1 MNVYTGNKI
10 DMSLVAK
17 GNRLSA
23 LYSDLAARRL
33 GGQALLCSN
42 DFFAEM
48 ENLLK
53 AESPIF
59 QPGVFTARGQLMDGW
74 ESRRRRFLP
83 DGTSDDGLNF
93 DWCIIKLGSQGI
105 IRGIN
110 ANTAHFLGN
119 APQQVSLEACN
130 IEGEPTNATEWTSLI
145 DITSVNP
152 GCDNLIDVPLIK
164 RDGIEKDGQTISDK
178 VWTHVRFN
186 MYPDG
191 GVARL
196 NIYGEIVADQHWFL
210 KGEPLDLAYIK
221 NGARPVAC
229 SDMFFSAPENILM
242 PERGANM
249 GDGWETKRRRTIGDV
264 AVDRGNDWLIL
275 QLATRGNIE
284 KILIDTGHFKGNYP
298 NAFALEGAVLASAQ
312 AANTAALT
320 ADSHLDAR
328 FDKTGGQD
336 ELGIEWI
343 PIIER
348 TALFADREHTF
359 KDEVT
364 AKGQSFTHVR
374 LKMFPDGGI
383 SRIRLWGFSA
393 SL

>member
-1 MNVYTGNKI
+1 
-10 DMSLVAK
+10 MSLVAK
-17 GNRLSA
+17 GNRLSV
-23 LYSDLAARRL
+23 LYTDLAARRL

-53 AESPIF
+53 ASSPIF
-59 QPGVFTARGQLMDGW
+59 QPGVFTERGQIMDGW
-74 ESRRRRFLP
+74 ETRRRRFLP
-83 DGTSDDGLNF
+83 DGGSDDGLQY
-93 DWCIIKLGSQGI
+93 DWCIIKLGAQGI

-119 APQQVSLEACN
+119 APQKVSLEACN
-130 IEGEPTNATEWTSLI
+130 IQGEPTGDTEWTSLI
-145 DITSVNP
+145 DITDVKP
-152 GCDNLIDVPLIK
+152 GCDNLIDVPLIQQN
-164 RDGIEKDGQTISDK
+164 GVIISEQ

-186 MYPDG
+186 MFPDG

-196 NIYGEIVADQHWFL
+196 NIYGEIVADQNWFL

-249 GDGWETKRRRTIGDV
+249 GDGWETKRRRNVGDV
-264 AVDRGNDWLIL
+264 EVDRGNDWLIL

-284 KILIDTGHFKGNYP
+284 KILIDTCHFKGNYP
-298 NAFALEGAVLASAQ
+298 NAFALEGAILTAEQ
-312 AANTAALT
+312 AENIEALT

-328 FDKTGGQD
+328 FDKTGSNGEAAKEQ
-336 ELGIEWI
+336 LNIEWT

-359 KDEVT
+359 KDEIT
-364 AKGQSFTHVR
+364 AKEHSFTHVR

-383 SRIRLWGFSA
+383 SRIRLWGFPV
-393 SL
+393 

>member
-1 MNVYTGNKI
+1 
-10 DMSLVAK
+10 MSLVAK

-23 LYSDLAARRL
+23 LYTDLAARRL
-33 GGQALLCSN
+33 GGQALSCSN

-53 AESPIF
+53 AEAPIF
-59 QPGVFTARGQLMDGW
+59 QPGVFTERGQLMDGW

-83 DGTSDDGLNF
+83 DGTSDDGLQY

-119 APQQVSLEACN
+119 APQQVSIEACN
-130 IEGEPTNATEWTSLI
+130 IQAATTEETEWTQLI
-145 DITSVNP
+145 DITTVNP
-152 GCDNLIDVPLIK
+152 GSDNLIDVPA
-164 RDGIEKDGQTISDK
+164 IEKDGLILSEQ

-186 MYPDG
+186 MFPDG

-196 NIYGEIVADQHWFL
+196 NIYGEIVADQNWFL

-229 SDMFFSAPENILM
+229 SDMFFSAPENVLM

-249 GDGWETKRRRTIGDV
+249 GDGWETKRRRSIGDV
-264 AVDRGNDWLIL
+264 EVDRGNDWLIL

-284 KILIDTGHFKGNYP
+284 KILIDTCHFKGNYP
-298 NAFALEGAVLASAQ
+298 NAFALEGAVLTPDQ
-312 AANTAALT
+312 AGNIEALT

-328 FDKTGGQD
+328 FDKTGGEEQ
-336 ELGIEWI
+336 LAIEWT
-343 PIIER
+343 PIMER
-348 TALFADREHTF
+348 TSLFADREHTF
-359 KDEVT
+359 KNEVT
-364 AKGQSFTHVR
+364 AKEQSFTHVR
-374 LKMFPDGGI
+374 LKMYPDGGI
-383 SRIRLWGFSA
+383 SRIRLWGFPV
-393 SL
+393 

>member
-1 MNVYTGNKI
+1 
-10 DMSLVAK
+10 MSLVAK

-23 LYSDLAARRL
+23 RYTDLAARRL
-33 GGQALLCSN
+33 GGQALSCSN

-53 AESPIF
+53 AETPIF
-59 QPGVFTARGQLMDGW
+59 QPGVFTERGQIMDGW

-83 DGTSDDGLNF
+83 DGNSDDGLQY
-93 DWCIIKLGSQGI
+93 DWCIIKLGAQGI

-130 IEGEPTNATEWTSLI
+130 IKGEPTDDTEWTQLI
-145 DITSVNP
+145 DRTPVNP
-152 GCDNLIDVPLIK
+152 GCDNLIDV
-164 RDGIEKDGQTISDK
+164 ETTHSEANQ

-186 MYPDG
+186 MFPDG

-196 NIYGEIVADQHWFL
+196 NIYGEVIADHHWFL
-210 KGEPLDLAYIK
+210 AGEPLDLAYIK

-249 GDGWETKRRRTIGDV
+249 GDGWETKRRRSIGDV
-264 AVDRGNDWLIL
+264 EVDRGNDWLIL

-284 KILIDTGHFKGNYP
+284 KILIDTCHFKGNYP
-298 NAFALEGAVLASAQ
+298 NAFALEGAVLTAEQ
-312 AANTAALT
+312 VANKEALT

-328 FDKTGGQD
+328 FDKTGGTDQ
-336 ELGIEWI
+336 LGITWT
-343 PIIER
+343 PIIQR
-348 TALFADREHTF
+348 TALFSDREHTF
-359 KDEVT
+359 KDEIT
-364 AKGQSFTHVR
+364 AQEHSFTHVR

-383 SRIRLWGFSA
+383 SRIRLWGFPA
-393 SL
+393 

>member
-1 MNVYTGNKI
+1 MKVYTGHKI
-10 DMSLVAK
+10 DMSLVVK

-23 LYSDLAARRL
+23 LYTDLAARRL

-53 AESPIF
+53 AEAPIF
-59 QPGVFTARGQLMDGW
+59 QPGVFTERGQLMDGW

-83 DGTSDDGLNF
+83 DGTSDDGLQY

-110 ANTAHFLGN
+110 ANTAYFLGN

-130 IEGEPTNATEWTSLI
+130 IHGDPTDTTKWIPLI

-152 GCDNLIDVPLIK
+152 GSDNLIDVPV
-164 RDGIEKDGQTISDK
+164 IEKDGQIISDN

-186 MYPDG
+186 MFPDG
-191 GVARL
+191 GIARL
-196 NIYGEIVADQHWFL
+196 NIYGEIKADKNWSL

-221 NGARPVAC
+221 NGARPLIC
-229 SDMFFSAPENILM
+229 SDMFFSHMENLLM

-249 GDGWETKRRRTIGDV
+249 GDGWETKRRRTLGDTE
-264 AVDRGNDWLIL
+264 VDRGNDWLIL

-284 KILIDTGHFKGNYP
+284 KILIDTCHFKGNYP
-298 NAFALEGAVLASAQ
+298 NAFALEGAVLTSAQ

-359 KDEVT
+359 KNEVA

-383 SRIRLWGFSA
+383 SRIRLWGFSI
-393 SL
+393 

>member
-1 MNVYTGNKI
+1 
-10 DMSLVAK
+10 MSLVAK

-23 LYSDLAARRL
+23 RYTDLAARRL
-33 GGQALLCSN
+33 GGQALSCSN

-53 AESPIF
+53 AEAPIF
-59 QPGVFTARGQLMDGW
+59 QPGVFTERGQLMDGW

-83 DGTSDDGLNF
+83 DGSSDDGLQF

-119 APQQVSLEACN
+119 APQQVSLEVCN
-130 IEGEPTNATEWTSLI
+130 IQGEPTDTTEWIQLI
-145 DITSVNP
+145 DITDVNP
-152 GCDNLIDVPLIK
+152 GSDNLIDVSV
-164 RDGIEKDGQTISDK
+164 IEKDGQILSEQ

-186 MYPDG
+186 MFPDG

-196 NIYGEIVADQHWFL
+196 NIYGEIVADQNWFL

-229 SDMFFSAPENILM
+229 SDMFFSAPENVLM

-249 GDGWETKRRRTIGDV
+249 GDGWETKRRRSIGDV
-264 AVDRGNDWLIL
+264 EVDRGNDWLIL

-284 KILIDTGHFKGNYP
+284 KILIDTCHFKGNYP
-298 NAFALEGAVLASAQ
+298 NAFALEGAVLTAEQ
-312 AANTAALT
+312 AANKEALS
-320 ADSHLDAR
+320 ADSHLEAR

-336 ELGIEWI
+336 QLAIEWT

-348 TALFADREHTF
+348 TALYADREHTF

-364 AKGQSFTHVR
+364 AKAQSFTHVR

-383 SRIRLWGFSA
+383 SRIRLWGFPA
-393 SL
+393 

>member
-1 MNVYTGNKI
+1 
-10 DMSLVAK
+10 MSLVVK
-17 GNRLSA
+17 GNRLSDK
-23 LYSDLAARRL
+23 YTDLAARRL
-33 GGQALLCSN
+33 GGQALSCSN

-53 AESPIF
+53 AEAPIF
-59 QPGVFTARGQLMDGW
+59 QPGVFTERGQLMDGW

-83 DGTSDDGLNF
+83 DGSSDDGLQY
-93 DWCIIKLGSQGI
+93 DWCIIKLGSQGV

-130 IEGEPTNATEWTSLI
+130 IQGEPTNSTEWTPLI
-145 DITSVNP
+145 DITAVNP
-152 GCDNLIDVPLIK
+152 GSDNLIDVDADNPVA
-164 RDGIEKDGQTISDK
+164 DK

-186 MYPDG
+186 MFPDG

-196 NIYGEIVADQHWFL
+196 NIYGEIVADQNWFL

-229 SDMFFSAPENILM
+229 SDKFFSAPENVLM

-249 GDGWETKRRRTIGDV
+249 GDGWETKRRRSIGD
-264 AVDRGNDWLIL
+264 AEVDRGNDWLIIK
-275 QLATRGNIE
+275 LATRGNIE
-284 KILIDTGHFKGNYP
+284 KILVDTCHFKGNYP
-298 NAFALEGAVLASAQ
+298 NAFSLEGAVLIEEQ
-312 AANTAALT
+312 ADNVNALT

-328 FDKTGGQD
+328 FDKAGSNGEEKSEQ
-336 ELGIEWI
+336 LNIEWT

-364 AKGQSFTHVR
+364 AKEQSFTHVR
-374 LKMFPDGGI
+374 LKMYPDGGI
-383 SRIRLWGFSA
+383 SRIRLWGFSV
-393 SL
+393 

>member
-1 MNVYTGNKI
+1 MG
-10 DMSLVAK
+10 LVVK
-17 GNRLSA
+17 GNRLSS
-23 LYSDLAARRL
+23 LYTDLAARRL
-33 GGQALLCSN
+33 GGQALSCSN

-53 AESPIF
+53 AEEPIF
-59 QPGVFTARGQLMDGW
+59 QPGVFTERGQIMDGW
-74 ESRRRRFLP
+74 ETRRRRFLP
-83 DGTSDDGLNF
+83 DGTSDDRLGH

-119 APQQVSLEACN
+119 APQKVSLEACH
-130 IEGEPTNATEWTSLI
+130 IIGEPTANTEWTQLI
-145 DITSVNP
+145 DITSVAP
-152 GCDNLIDVPLIK
+152 GSDNVMEV
-164 RDGIEKDGQTISDK
+164 EKSHPAAEK

-196 NIYGEIVADQHWFL
+196 NIYGEIIPDQNWFL

-249 GDGWETKRRRTIGDV
+249 GDGWETKRRRTIGNTE
-264 AVDRGNDWLIL
+264 VDRGHDWLIL
-275 QLATRGNIE
+275 QLATRGSIE
-284 KILIDTGHFKGNYP
+284 KILVDTCHFKGNYP
-298 NAFALEGAVLASAQ
+298 NAFSIEGAVLTDDQ
-312 AANTAALT
+312 AANIEGLS

-328 FDKTGGQD
+328 FDKTDTSGKETKEQ
-336 ELGIEWI
+336 LNIKWS

-348 TALFADREHTF
+348 TSLFADREHMF
-359 KDEVT
+359 KDQLT
-364 AKGQSFTHVR
+364 AQEQSFTHVR
-374 LKMFPDGGI
+374 LKMYPDGGI
-383 SRIRLWGFSA
+383 SRIRLWGFPV
-393 SL
+393 

>member
-1 MNVYTGNKI
+1 
-10 DMSLVAK
+10 MSLVAK

-23 LYSDLAARRL
+23 RYTDLAARRL
-33 GGQALLCSN
+33 GGQALSCSN

-53 AESPIF
+53 AEAPIF
-59 QPGVFTARGQLMDGW
+59 QPGVFTERGQLMDGW

-83 DGTSDDGLNF
+83 DGSSDDGLQF

-119 APQQVSLEACN
+119 APQQVSLEVCN
-130 IEGEPTNATEWTSLI
+130 IQGEPTDTTEWIQLI
-145 DITSVNP
+145 DITDVNP
-152 GCDNLIDVPLIK
+152 GSDNLIDVSV
-164 RDGIEKDGQTISDK
+164 IEKDGQILSEQ

-186 MYPDG
+186 MFPDG

-196 NIYGEIVADQHWFL
+196 NIYGEIVADQNWFL

-229 SDMFFSAPENILM
+229 SDMFFSAPENVLM

-249 GDGWETKRRRTIGDV
+249 GDGWETKRRRSIGDV
-264 AVDRGNDWLIL
+264 EVDRGNDWLIL

-284 KILIDTGHFKGNYP
+284 KILIDTCHFKGNYP
-298 NAFALEGAVLASAQ
+298 NAFALEGAVLTAEQ
-312 AANTAALT
+312 AANKEALS
-320 ADSHLDAR
+320 ADSHLEAR

-336 ELGIEWI
+336 QLAIEWTS
-343 PIIER
+343 IIER
-348 TALFADREHTF
+348 TALYADREHTF

-364 AKGQSFTHVR
+364 AKAQSFTHVR

-383 SRIRLWGFSA
+383 SRIRLWGFPA
-393 SL
+393 

>member
-1 MNVYTGNKI
+1 
-10 DMSLVAK
+10 MSLVAK

-23 LYSDLAARRL
+23 RYTDLAARRL
-33 GGQALLCSN
+33 GGQALSCSN

-53 AESPIF
+53 AEAPIF
-59 QPGVFTARGQLMDGW
+59 QPGVFTERGQLMDGW

-83 DGTSDDGLNF
+83 DGSSDDGLQF

-119 APQQVSLEACN
+119 APQQVSLEVCN
-130 IEGEPTNATEWTSLI
+130 IQGEPTDTTEWIQLI
-145 DITSVNP
+145 DITDVNP
-152 GCDNLIDVPLIK
+152 GSDNLIDVSV
-164 RDGIEKDGQTISDK
+164 IEKDGQILSEQ

-186 MYPDG
+186 MFPDG

-196 NIYGEIVADQHWFL
+196 NIYGEIVADQNWFL

-229 SDMFFSAPENILM
+229 SDMFFSAPENVLM

-249 GDGWETKRRRTIGDV
+249 GDGWETKRRRSIGDV
-264 AVDRGNDWLIL
+264 EVDRGNDWLIL

-284 KILIDTGHFKGNYP
+284 KILIDTCHFKGNYP
-298 NAFALEGAVLASAQ
+298 NAFALEGAVLTAEQ
-312 AANTAALT
+312 AANKEALS
-320 ADSHLDAR
+320 ADSHLEAR
-328 FDKTGGQD
+328 FDKSGGQD
-336 ELGIEWI
+336 QLAIEWTS
-343 PIIER
+343 IIER
-348 TALFADREHTF
+348 TALYADREHTF

-364 AKGQSFTHVR
+364 AKEQSFTHVR

-383 SRIRLWGFSA
+383 SRIRLWGFPA
-393 SL
+393 

>member
-1 MNVYTGNKI
+1 
-10 DMSLVAK
+10 MSLVAK
-17 GNRLSA
+17 GNRLST
-23 LYSDLAARRL
+23 LYTDLAARRL
-33 GGQALLCSN
+33 GGQTLSCSN

-53 AESPIF
+53 AESPVF
-59 QPGVFTARGQLMDGW
+59 QPGVFTERGQLMDGW

-83 DGTSDDGLNF
+83 DGTSDDGLSF

-119 APQQVSLEACN
+119 APQQVSLESCN
-130 IEGEPTNATEWTSLI
+130 IAGEPTNATEWTPLI

-152 GCDNLIDVPLIK
+152 GSDNLIDVDTSNPAA
-164 RDGIEKDGQTISDK
+164 EQ

-186 MYPDG
+186 MFPDG

-196 NIYGEIVADQHWFL
+196 NIYGEIVANQNWFL

-229 SDMFFSAPENILM
+229 SDMFFSAPENVLM

-249 GDGWETKRRRTIGDV
+249 GDGWETKRRRSIGDV
-264 AVDRGNDWLIL
+264 EVDRGNDWLIL
-275 QLATRGNIE
+275 QLAARGNIE
-284 KILIDTGHFKGNYP
+284 KILIDTCHFKGNYP
-298 NAFALEGAVLASAQ
+298 NAFALEGAVLTSEQ
-312 AANTAALT
+312 AANTSALT
-320 ADSHLDAR
+320 ADSHLEAR

>member
-1 MNVYTGNKI
+1 
-10 DMSLVAK
+10 MSLVAK

-23 LYSDLAARRL
+23 LYTDLAARRL
-33 GGQALLCSN
+33 GGQALSCSN

-53 AESPIF
+53 AEAPIF
-59 QPGVFTARGQLMDGW
+59 QPGVFTERGQIMDGW

-83 DGTSDDGLNF
+83 DGSSDDGLQY
-93 DWCIIKLGSQGI
+93 DWCIIKLGAQGI

-130 IEGEPTNATEWTSLI
+130 IQGEPTETTDWTPLI
-145 DITSVNP
+145 DITPVNP
-152 GCDNLIDVPLIK
+152 GSDNLIDVDASNLAA
-164 RDGIEKDGQTISDK
+164 EK

-186 MYPDG
+186 MFPDG

-196 NIYGEIVADQHWFL
+196 NIYGEIVADKNWFL

-221 NGARPVAC
+221 NGARPVTC
-229 SDMFFSAPENILM
+229 SDMFFSHPENLLM

-264 AVDRGNDWLIL
+264 EIDRGHDWIIL

-284 KILIDTGHFKGNYP
+284 KILIDTCHFKGNYP
-298 NAFALEGAVLASAQ
+298 NAFALEGAVLTAEQ
-312 AANTAALT
+312 ANNKEALT
-320 ADSHLDAR
+320 ADSHIDAR
-328 FDKTGGQD
+328 FDKTNANGD
-336 ELGIEWI
+336 EAKEELNIEWT

-348 TALFADREHTF
+348 TSLFADREHTF

-364 AKGQSFTHVR
+364 AKDKSFTHVR

-383 SRIRLWGFSA
+383 SRIRLWGFPV
-393 SL
+393 

>member
-1 MNVYTGNKI
+1 
-10 DMSLVAK
+10 MSLVAK

-23 LYSDLAARRL
+23 RYTDLAARRL
-33 GGQALLCSN
+33 GGQALSCSN

-53 AESPIF
+53 AEAPIF
-59 QPGVFTARGQLMDGW
+59 QPGVFTERGQLMDGW

-83 DGTSDDGLNF
+83 DGSSDDGLQF

-119 APQQVSLEACN
+119 APQQVSLEVCN
-130 IEGEPTNATEWTSLI
+130 IQGEPTDTTEWIQLI
-145 DITSVNP
+145 DITDVNP
-152 GCDNLIDVPLIK
+152 GSDNLIDVSV
-164 RDGIEKDGQTISDK
+164 IEKDGQILSEQ

-186 MYPDG
+186 MFPDG

-196 NIYGEIVADQHWFL
+196 NIYGEIVADQNWFL

-229 SDMFFSAPENILM
+229 SDMFFSAPENVLM

-249 GDGWETKRRRTIGDV
+249 GDGWETKRRRSIGDV
-264 AVDRGNDWLIL
+264 EVDRGNDWLIL

-284 KILIDTGHFKGNYP
+284 KILIDTCHFKGNYP
-298 NAFALEGAVLASAQ
+298 NAFALEGAVLTAEQ
-312 AANTAALT
+312 AANKEALS
-320 ADSHLDAR
+320 ADSHLEAR

-336 ELGIEWI
+336 QLAIEWTS
-343 PIIER
+343 IIER
-348 TALFADREHTF
+348 TALYADREHTF

-364 AKGQSFTHVR
+364 AKEQSFTHVR

-383 SRIRLWGFSA
+383 SRIRLWGFPA
-393 SL
+393 

>member
-1 MNVYTGNKI
+1 
-10 DMSLVAK
+10 MSLVAK

-23 LYSDLAARRL
+23 RYTDLAARRL
-33 GGQALLCSN
+33 GGQALSCSN

-53 AESPIF
+53 AEAPIF
-59 QPGVFTARGQLMDGW
+59 QPGVFTERGQLMDGW

-83 DGTSDDGLNF
+83 DGSSDDGLQF

-119 APQQVSLEACN
+119 APQQVSLEVCN
-130 IEGEPTNATEWTSLI
+130 IQGEPTDTTEWIQLI
-145 DITSVNP
+145 DITDVNP
-152 GCDNLIDVPLIK
+152 GSDNLIDVSV
-164 RDGIEKDGQTISDK
+164 IEKDGQILSEQ

-186 MYPDG
+186 MFPDG

-196 NIYGEIVADQHWFL
+196 NIYGEIVADQNWFL

-229 SDMFFSAPENILM
+229 SDMFFSAPENVLM

-249 GDGWETKRRRTIGDV
+249 GDGWETKRRRSIGDV
-264 AVDRGNDWLIL
+264 EVDRGNDWLIL

-284 KILIDTGHFKGNYP
+284 KILIDTCHFKGNYP
-298 NAFALEGAVLASAQ
+298 NAFALEGAVLTAEQ
-312 AANTAALT
+312 AANKEALS
-320 ADSHLDAR
+320 ADSHLEAR

-336 ELGIEWI
+336 QSAIEWTS
-343 PIIER
+343 IIER
-348 TALFADREHTF
+348 TALYADREHTF

-364 AKGQSFTHVR
+364 AKAQSFTHVR

-383 SRIRLWGFSA
+383 SRIRLWGFPA
-393 SL
+393 

>member
-1 MNVYTGNKI
+1 MT
-10 DMSLVAK
+10 LVAK
-17 GNRLSA
+17 GNRLST
-23 LYSDLAARRL
+23 LFTDLAARRL

-53 AESPIF
+53 SESPIF
-59 QPGVFTARGQLMDGW
+59 QPGVFTERGQLMDGW

-83 DGTSDDGLNF
+83 DGTSDDGLQY

-110 ANTAHFLGN
+110 ANAAHFLGN

-130 IEGEPTNATEWTSLI
+130 IEGEPADTTEWTALI
-145 DITSVNP
+145 GITSVNP
-152 GCDNLIDVPLIK
+152 GSDNLIDVPV
-164 RDGIEKDGQTISDK
+164 IEKDGQIISDN

-186 MYPDG
+186 IYPDG
-191 GVARL
+191 GIARL
-196 NIYGEIVADQHWFL
+196 IIYGEIKADKNWLLQ
-210 KGEPLDLAYIK
+210 GEPLDLAYIK
-221 NGARPVAC
+221 NGARPLTC
-229 SDMFFSAPENILM
+229 SDMFFSHMENLLM

-249 GDGWETKRRRTIGDV
+249 GDGWETKRRRSMGDV
-264 AVDRGNDWLIL
+264 EVDRGHDWLIL

-284 KILIDTGHFKGNYP
+284 KILIDTCHFKGNYP
-298 NAFALEGAVLASAQ
+298 NAFALEGAVLTAEQ
-312 AANTAALT
+312 AANITALT

-328 FDKTGGQD
+328 FDKTGGED

-359 KDEVT
+359 KDEVI
-364 AKGQSFTHVR
+364 AKEQSFTHVR

-383 SRIRLWGFSA
+383 SRIRLWGFST

>member
-1 MNVYTGNKI
+1 
-10 DMSLVAK
+10 MSLVAK

-23 LYSDLAARRL
+23 RYTDLAARRL
-33 GGQALLCSN
+33 GGQALSCSN

-53 AESPIF
+53 AEAPIF
-59 QPGVFTARGQLMDGW
+59 QPGVFTERGQLMDGW

-83 DGTSDDGLNF
+83 DGSSDDGLQF

-119 APQQVSLEACN
+119 APQQVSLEVCN
-130 IEGEPTNATEWTSLI
+130 IQGEPTDTTEWIQLI
-145 DITSVNP
+145 DITDVNP
-152 GCDNLIDVPLIK
+152 GSDNLIDVSV
-164 RDGIEKDGQTISDK
+164 IEKDGQILSEQ

-186 MYPDG
+186 MFPDG

-196 NIYGEIVADQHWFL
+196 NIYGEIVADQNWFL

-229 SDMFFSAPENILM
+229 SDMFFSAPENVLM

-249 GDGWETKRRRTIGDV
+249 GDGWETKRRRSIGDV
-264 AVDRGNDWLIL
+264 EVDRGNDWLIL

-284 KILIDTGHFKGNYP
+284 KILIDTCHFKGNYP
-298 NAFALEGAVLASAQ
+298 NAFALEGAVLTAEQ
-312 AANTAALT
+312 AANKEALS
-320 ADSHLDAR
+320 ADSHLEAR

-336 ELGIEWI
+336 QLAIEWTS
-343 PIIER
+343 IIER
-348 TALFADREHTF
+348 TALYADREHTF

-364 AKGQSFTHVR
+364 AKAQNFTHVR

-383 SRIRLWGFSA
+383 SRIRLWGFPA
-393 SL
+393 

>member
-1 MNVYTGNKI
+1 
-10 DMSLVAK
+10 MSLVAK
-17 GNRLSA
+17 GNRLSTQ
-23 LYSDLAARRL
+23 YTDLAARRL

-53 AESPIF
+53 AEAPIF
-59 QPGVFTARGQLMDGW
+59 RPGVFTERGQIMDGW

-119 APQQVSLEACN
+119 APQQVSLEVCN
-130 IEGEPTNATEWTSLI
+130 IQGEPTESTVWTPLI
-145 DITSVNP
+145 DITAVNP
-152 GCDNLIDVPLIK
+152 GSDNLIDVDAANPAA
-164 RDGIEKDGQTISDK
+164 EQ

-186 MYPDG
+186 MFPDG

-196 NIYGEIVADQHWFL
+196 NIYGEIVADHSWFL
-210 KGEPLDLAYIK
+210 QGEPLDLAYIK

-229 SDMFFSAPENILM
+229 SDMFFSAPENVLM

-249 GDGWETKRRRTIGDV
+249 GDGWETKRRRSIGDV
-264 AVDRGNDWLIL
+264 EVDRGNDWLIL

-284 KILIDTGHFKGNYP
+284 KILIDTCHFKGNYP
-298 NAFALEGAVLASAQ
+298 NAFALEGAVLTSEQ
-312 AANTAALT
+312 AANITALT

-328 FDKTGGQD
+328 FDKTGGKD

-343 PIIER
+343 SIIER

-383 SRIRLWGFSA
+383 SRIRLWGFSE

>member
-1 MNVYTGNKI
+1 
-10 DMSLVAK
+10 MSLVAK

-23 LYSDLAARRL
+23 LYTDLAARRL
-33 GGQALLCSN
+33 GGQALSCSN

-53 AESPIF
+53 AEAPIF
-59 QPGVFTARGQLMDGW
+59 QPGVFTERGQLMDGW

-83 DGTSDDGLNF
+83 DGTSDDGLQY

-130 IEGEPTNATEWTSLI
+130 IQGEPTEETKWIQLI
-145 DITSVNP
+145 GITTVNP
-152 GCDNLIDVPLIK
+152 GSDNLIDVPA
-164 RDGIEKDGQTISDK
+164 IEKDGLILSEQ

-186 MYPDG
+186 MFPDG

-196 NIYGEIVADQHWFL
+196 NIYGEIVADQNWFL

-229 SDMFFSAPENILM
+229 SDMFFSAPENVLM

-249 GDGWETKRRRTIGDV
+249 GDGWETKRRRSIGDV
-264 AVDRGNDWLIL
+264 EVDRGNDWLIL

-284 KILIDTGHFKGNYP
+284 KILIDTCHFKGNYP
-298 NAFALEGAVLASAQ
+298 NAFALEGAVLTPEQ
-312 AANTAALT
+312 AGNIEALT

-328 FDKTGGQD
+328 FDNAGGEEQ
-336 ELGIEWI
+336 LAIEWT
-343 PIIER
+343 PIMER
-348 TALFADREHTF
+348 TFLFADREHTF
-359 KDEVT
+359 KNEVT
-364 AKGQSFTHVR
+364 AKEQSFTHVR
-374 LKMFPDGGI
+374 LKMYPDGGI
-383 SRIRLWGFSA
+383 SRIRLWGFPV
-393 SL
+393 

>member
-1 MNVYTGNKI
+1 
-10 DMSLVAK
+10 MSLVAK
-17 GNRLSA
+17 GNRLSDK
-23 LYSDLAARRL
+23 YTDLAARRL
-33 GGQALLCSN
+33 GGQALSCSN

-53 AESPIF
+53 AEAPIF
-59 QPGVFTARGQLMDGW
+59 QPGVFTERGQLMDGW

-83 DGTSDDGLNF
+83 DGSSDDGLQF
-93 DWCIIKLGSQGI
+93 DWCIIKLGSQGV

-119 APQQVSLEACN
+119 APQQVSLEVCN
-130 IEGEPTNATEWTSLI
+130 IQGEPTDATEWTQLI
-145 DITSVNP
+145 DITPVNP
-152 GCDNLIDVPLIK
+152 GSDNLIDVDTLNPAA
-164 RDGIEKDGQTISDK
+164 DK

-186 MYPDG
+186 MFPDG

-196 NIYGEIVADQHWFL
+196 NIYGEIVADQNWFL

-229 SDMFFSAPENILM
+229 SDMFFSSPENVLM

-249 GDGWETKRRRTIGDV
+249 GDGWETKRRRSIGDV
-264 AVDRGNDWLIL
+264 EVDRGNDWLIL

-284 KILIDTGHFKGNYP
+284 KILIDTCHFKGNYP
-298 NAFALEGAVLASAQ
+298 NAFALEGAVLTAEQ
-312 AANTAALT
+312 AANKDALT

-328 FDKTGGQD
+328 FDSGDASEQ
-336 ELGIEWI
+336 LNIEWT

-348 TALFADREHTF
+348 TSLFADREHTF

-393 SL
+393 AL

>member
-1 MNVYTGNKI
+1 
-10 DMSLVAK
+10 MSLVAK

-23 LYSDLAARRL
+23 RYTDLAARRL
-33 GGQALLCSN
+33 GGQALSCSN

-53 AESPIF
+53 AEAPIF
-59 QPGVFTARGQLMDGW
+59 QPGVFTERGQLMDGW

-83 DGTSDDGLNF
+83 DGSSDDGLQF

-119 APQQVSLEACN
+119 APQQVSLEVCN
-130 IEGEPTNATEWTSLI
+130 IQGEPTDTTEWIQLI
-145 DITSVNP
+145 DITDVNP
-152 GCDNLIDVPLIK
+152 GSDNLIDVSV
-164 RDGIEKDGQTISDK
+164 IEKDGQILSEQ

-186 MYPDG
+186 MFPDG

-196 NIYGEIVADQHWFL
+196 NIYGEIVADQNWFL

-229 SDMFFSAPENILM
+229 SDMFFSAPENVLM

-249 GDGWETKRRRTIGDV
+249 GDGWETKRRRSIGDV
-264 AVDRGNDWLIL
+264 EVDRGNDWLIL

-284 KILIDTGHFKGNYP
+284 KILIDTCHFKGNYP
-298 NAFALEGAVLASAQ
+298 NAFALEGAVLTAEQ
-312 AANTAALT
+312 AANKEALS
-320 ADSHLDAR
+320 ADSHLEAR
-328 FDKTGGQD
+328 FDKSGGQD
-336 ELGIEWI
+336 QLAIEWTS
-343 PIIER
+343 IIER
-348 TALFADREHTF
+348 TALYADREHTF

-364 AKGQSFTHVR
+364 AKAQSFTHVR

-383 SRIRLWGFSA
+383 SRIRLWGFPA
-393 SL
+393 

>member
-1 MNVYTGNKI
+1 
-10 DMSLVAK
+10 MSLVAK
-17 GNRLSA
+17 GNRLSDK
-23 LYSDLAARRL
+23 YTDLAARRL
-33 GGQALLCSN
+33 GGQALSCSN

-53 AESPIF
+53 AEAPIF
-59 QPGVFTARGQLMDGW
+59 QPGVFTERGQLMDGW

-83 DGTSDDGLNF
+83 DGSSDDGLQF
-93 DWCIIKLGSQGI
+93 DWCIIKLGSQGV

-119 APQQVSLEACN
+119 APQQVSLEVCN
-130 IEGEPTNATEWTSLI
+130 IQGEPTDATEWTQLI
-145 DITSVNP
+145 DITPVNP
-152 GCDNLIDVPLIK
+152 GSDNLIDVDTLNPAA
-164 RDGIEKDGQTISDK
+164 DK

-186 MYPDG
+186 MFPDG

-196 NIYGEIVADQHWFL
+196 NIYGEIVADQNWFL

-229 SDMFFSAPENILM
+229 SDMFFSSPENVLM

-249 GDGWETKRRRTIGDV
+249 GDGWETKRRRSIGDV
-264 AVDRGNDWLIL
+264 EVDRGNDWLIL
-275 QLATRGNIE
+275 QLASRGNIE
-284 KILIDTGHFKGNYP
+284 KILIDTCHFKGNYP
-298 NAFALEGAVLASAQ
+298 NAFALEGAVLTVEQ
-312 AANTAALT
+312 AANKDALT
-320 ADSHLDAR
+320 ADSHLNAR
-328 FDKTGGQD
+328 FDKAGSNGEETTEQ
-336 ELGIEWI
+336 LNIEWT

-348 TALFADREHTF
+348 TSLFADREHTF

-364 AKGQSFTHVR
+364 AKEQSFTHVR

-393 SL
+393 

>member
-1 MNVYTGNKI
+1 
-10 DMSLVAK
+10 MSLVTK

-23 LYSDLAARRL
+23 FYTDLAARRL
-33 GGQALLCSN
+33 GGQALSCSN

-53 AESPIF
+53 AEAPVF
-59 QPGVFTARGQLMDGW
+59 QPGVFTERGQLMDGW

-83 DGTSDDGLNF
+83 DGTADDGLQY

-130 IEGEPTNATEWTSLI
+130 TQGEPAEDTEWTSLI
-145 DITSVNP
+145 DITEVKP
-152 GCDNLIDVPLIK
+152 GCDNLIDVPLVQQ
-164 RDGIEKDGQTISDK
+164 DGVIISEQ
-178 VWTHVRFN
+178 VWTHVRLN
-186 MYPDG
+186 MFPDG
-191 GVARL
+191 GIARL
-196 NIYGEIVADQHWFL
+196 NIYGEIEADKNWFL

-221 NGARPVAC
+221 NGARLIAC

-249 GDGWETKRRRTIGDV
+249 GDGWETKRRRSIGDV
-264 AVDRGNDWLIL
+264 DVDRGNDWLII

-284 KILIDTGHFKGNYP
+284 KILIDTCHFKGNYP
-298 NAFALEGAVLASAQ
+298 NAFALEGAVLTSEQ
-312 AANTAALT
+312 AVNTAALT

-328 FDKTGGQD
+328 FDKRDSNGD
-336 ELGIEWI
+336 EATEQLNIEWTA
-343 PIIER
+343 IIER

-359 KDEVT
+359 KNEVT
-364 AKGQSFTHVR
+364 AKEQSFTHIR
-374 LKMFPDGGI
+374 LKMYPDGGI